1 MTVRA
6 VSRVQLPPIP
16 SQRHTTPSDMYP
28 MTTIEPIPMRFLWEA
43 RSVDYAIELTL
54 NAMSFYQNKVVPE
67 GASQ

>member
-1 MTVRA
+1 
-6 VSRVQLPPIP
+6 
-16 SQRHTTPSDMYP
+16 